1 MLIKRPQHMGWQGV
15 VWIIGPVDSGHSL

>member
-1 MLIKRPQHMGWQGV
+1 MLIKRPQRMGWQGV